1 MVKKE
6 IVYSKAFKEVN
17 EIIKFFPRSEYEK
30 ISKYFINFI
39 EENMNNDYNY
49 IVKHIDDLQNQEMLE
64 ETKIMLAIIYREFI
78 ASNEGR
84 KQIYE
89 TEKLEIIQEEKR
101 NFEKYNPEGLF
112 KKQNDKEKSDEV
124 SENMQIIEHKPQN
137 LFYRILNKLVDFF
150 KGK

>member
-1 MVKKE
+1 M
-6 IVYSKAFKEVN
+6 VYSRAFKEVN

-30 ISKYFINFI
+30 IPKNFINFI
-39 EENMNNDYNY
+39 KENMDNEYNY
-49 IVKHIDDLQNQEMLE
+49 IVKHIDDFQNQEMLE

-78 ASNEGR
+78 ASNEER

-89 TEKLEIIQEEKR
+89 TEKLEILQEEKI
-101 NFEKYNPEGLF
+101 NFEEYNPEDLF

-124 SENMQIIEHKPQN
+124 SENMQIIENKPQN